1 MKNDLMKNGKIMRV
15 LDANINRAVEGLRVM
30 EEVTRLVLDQSKN
43 TAKFKKLRSQIRL
56 SAKLLDLQLMHRDS
70 LKDVGKN
77 SFTKQEAKRETL
89 LDIFSANSKR
99 VEEALRVLEEFSK
112 LININAS
119 KIFKTAR
126 FEVYSL
132 EKKMYYQ
139 LEKSLLSS

>member
-1 MKNDLMKNGKIMRV
+1 MKNGKIMRV

>member
-1 MKNDLMKNGKIMRV
+1 MKNDLMENRKVMRV

-30 EEVTRLVLDQSKN
+30 EEVSRLVLDQSKK

-112 LININAS
+112 LINVNAS

-132 EKKMYYQ
+132 EKKLYYQ